1 MSDYKLNVS
10 NVTNIYYRD
19 TCKTFYQN
27 SISKF
32 YRVGDIKFDN
42 LIQLNNGFFEL
53 IEWMFNKSKYSMDQ
67 IYVSFSTN
75 NQHNQLN
82 FTFEYYIEKLISDA
96 TCKRIHS
103 IIIDKFI
110 NVNIVNE
117 NSIKDELN
125 EIDIK
130 NKIYEMYNDKI
141 IKDILYYLK
150 NTIELENLLLKYNV
164 YDIEIKENNENIK
177 LIKYIT
183 IMNDKKILVE
193 INNNL
198 LNIKYPHLTVK
209 YKRIYD

>member
-10 NVTNIYYRD
+10 NVTNIYYINNSE
-19 TCKTFYQN
+19 TFYQN
-27 SISKF
+27 SIPKF

-53 IEWMFNKSKYSMDQ
+53 IEWMFNKSKYNMDQ
-67 IYVSFSTN
+67 IYVSFWTN
-75 NQHNQLN
+75 NQHNQLK
-82 FTFEYYIEKLISDA
+82 FIFESIEKLISDA

-103 IIIDKFI
+103 VIIDKYI

-117 NSIKDELN
+117 SSIKDELN

-141 IKDILYYLK
+141 TKDILYYLK
-150 NTIELENLLLKYNV
+150 NTIELENLLLKYNT

-177 LIKYIT
+177 FIKYIT

-198 LNIKYPHLTVK
+198 LYTKHPYLTIK

>member
-1 MSDYKLNVS
+1 MNTYKLNTS
-10 NVTNIYYRD
+10 KTTNIYYINNS
-19 TCKTFYQN
+19 KTFYQN

-53 IEWMFNKSKYSMDQ
+53 IEWMFNKSKYNMDQ

-75 NQHNQLN
+75 NQHNQLK
-82 FTFEYYIEKLISDA
+82 FIFESIEKLISDA

-103 IIIDKFI
+103 VIIDKCI

-117 NSIKDELN
+117 SSIKDELN
-125 EIDIK
+125 EIDIE

-141 IKDILYYLK
+141 TKDILYYLK
-150 NTIELENLLLKYNV
+150 NTIELENLLLKYNT

-177 LIKYIT
+177 FIKYIT

-198 LNIKYPHLTVK
+198 LYTKHPYLTIK

>member
-10 NVTNIYYRD
+10 NVTNIYYINNS
-19 TCKTFYQN
+19 KTFYQN

-53 IEWMFNKSKYSMDQ
+53 IEWMFNKSKYNMDQ
-67 IYVSFSTN
+67 IYVSFWTN
-75 NQHNQLN
+75 NQHNQLK
-82 FTFEYYIEKLISDA
+82 FIFESIEKLISDA

-103 IIIDKFI
+103 VIIDKCI

-117 NSIKDELN
+117 SSIKDELN

-141 IKDILYYLK
+141 TKDILYYLK
-150 NTIELENLLLKYNV
+150 NTIELENLLLKYNT

-177 LIKYIT
+177 FIKYIT

-198 LNIKYPHLTVK
+198 LYTKHPYLTIK

>member
-96 TCKRIHS
+96 TYKRIHS
-103 IIIDKFI
+103 VIIDKFI

-141 IKDILYYLK
+141 TKDILYYLK

-177 LIKYIT
+177 FIKYIT

-193 INNNL
+193 IKNNL
-198 LNIKYPHLTVK
+198 LNNKYPHLTIK

>member
-10 NVTNIYYRD
+10 NATNIYYRD
-19 TCKTFYQN
+19 TYKTFYQN
-27 SISKF
+27 TISKF
-32 YRVGDIKFDN
+32 YRLDDIKFDN

-53 IEWMFNKSKYSMDQ
+53 IEWMFNKSKYNMDQ

-82 FTFEYYIEKLISDA
+82 FTFEYIEKLISDA

-103 IIIDKFI
+103 VIIDKFI

-141 IKDILYYLK
+141 TKDILYYLK

-164 YDIEIKENNENIK
+164 YDIKIKENNENIK
-177 LIKYIT
+177 FIKYIT

>member
-53 IEWMFNKSKYSMDQ
+53 IEWMFNKSKYNMDQ

-103 IIIDKFI
+103 VIIDKFI

-141 IKDILYYLK
+141 TKDILYYLK

-164 YDIEIKENNENIK
+164 YDIKIKENNENIK
-177 LIKYIT
+177 FIKYIT

>member
-19 TCKTFYQN
+19 TYKTFYQN
-27 SISKF
+27 TISKF
-32 YRVGDIKFDN
+32 YRLNDIKFDS

-53 IEWMFNKSKYSMDQ
+53 IEWMFNKSKYDMNQ

-82 FTFEYYIEKLISDA
+82 FTFEFIEKLMSNA
-96 TCKRIHS
+96 TCKRIRS
-103 IIIDKFI
+103 VIIDKFI

-117 NSIKDELN
+117 SSIKDELN

-141 IKDILYYLK
+141 TKDILYYLK

-164 YDIEIKENNENIK
+164 YDIEIKENNGNIEF
-177 LIKYIT
+177 IKYIT
-183 IMNDKKILVE
+183 TIDNKEILVE
-193 INNNL
+193 IKNNL
-198 LNIKYPHLTVK
+198 LNNKYPHLTIK
-209 YKRIYD
+209 YKKNI

>member
-10 NVTNIYYRD
+10 NVSNIYYRD

-53 IEWMFNKSKYSMDQ
+53 IEWMFNKSKYNMDQ

-82 FTFEYYIEKLISDA
+82 FTFESIEKLISDA

-103 IIIDKFI
+103 VIIDKFI

-141 IKDILYYLK
+141 TKDILYYLK

-164 YDIEIKENNENIK
+164 YDIKIKENNENIK
-177 LIKYIT
+177 FIKYIT

>member
-53 IEWMFNKSKYSMDQ
+53 IEWMFNKSKYNMDQ

-82 FTFEYYIEKLISDA
+82 FTFESIEKLISDA
-96 TCKRIHS
+96 TYKRIHS
-103 IIIDKFI
+103 VIIDKFI

-141 IKDILYYLK
+141 TKDILYYLK

-164 YDIEIKENNENIK
+164 YDIKIKENNENIK
-177 LIKYIT
+177 FIKYIT

>member
-10 NVTNIYYRD
+10 NATNIYYRD
-19 TCKTFYQN
+19 TYKTFYQN
-27 SISKF
+27 TILKF
-32 YRVGDIKFDN
+32 YRLDDIKFDN

-53 IEWMFNKSKYSMDQ
+53 IEWMFNKSKYDMNE

-82 FTFEYYIEKLISDA
+82 FTFEFIEKLMSNAI
-96 TCKRIHS
+96 CKRIRS
-103 IIIDKFI
+103 VIIDKFI

-117 NSIKDELN
+117 SSIKDELN

-141 IKDILYYLK
+141 TKDILYYLK

-164 YDIEIKENNENIK
+164 YDIEIKENNGNVEF
-177 LIKYIT
+177 IKYIT
-183 IMNDKKILVE
+183 IIDNKKILVE
-193 INNNL
+193 IKNNL
-198 LNIKYPHLTVK
+198 LNIKYPHLTIK

>member
-32 YRVGDIKFDN
+32 YRVSDIKFDN

-53 IEWMFNKSKYSMDQ
+53 IEWMFNKSKYNMDQ

-82 FTFEYYIEKLISDA
+82 FTFESIEKLISDA

-103 IIIDKFI
+103 VIIDKFI

-141 IKDILYYLK
+141 TKDILYYLK

-177 LIKYIT
+177 FIKYIT

>member
-1 MSDYKLNVS
+1 MNTYKLNTS
-10 NVTNIYYRD
+10 KTTNIYYINNS
-19 TCKTFYQN
+19 KTFYQN
-27 SISKF
+27 SIPKF

-53 IEWMFNKSKYSMDQ
+53 IEWMFNKSKYNMDQ
-67 IYVSFSTN
+67 IYVSFWTN
-75 NQHNQLN
+75 NQHNQLK
-82 FTFEYYIEKLISDA
+82 FIFESIEKLISDA

-103 IIIDKFI
+103 VIIDKCI

-117 NSIKDELN
+117 SSIKDELN

-141 IKDILYYLK
+141 TKDILYYLK
-150 NTIELENLLLKYNV
+150 NTIELENLLLKYNT

-177 LIKYIT
+177 FIKYIT

-198 LNIKYPHLTVK
+198 LYTKHPYLTIK
-209 YKRIYD
+209 YKRIYE